1 MIQNVEPRIYC
12 WQKLIFDL
20 EYEGEEFMNR
30 ADNVELNKGPLGNCM
45 STREKSYGA
54 TVLFLPGVAERLVEL
69 LDGEFYAVFTSV
81 HEVMIHA
88 AATADVDDLKA
99 VLTKTLDDM
108 TPEEEV
114 LTEYVYKY
122 DSINRKFIQC
132 K

>member
-1 MIQNVEPRIYC
+1 
-12 WQKLIFDL
+12 
-20 EYEGEEFMNR
+20 
-30 ADNVELNKGPLGNCM
+30 
-45 STREKSYGA
+45 
-54 TVLFLPGVAERLVEL
+54 
-69 LDGEFYAVFTSV
+69 
-81 HEVMIHA
+81 MIHA

>member
-1 MIQNVEPRIYC
+1 M
-12 WQKLIFDL
+12 
-20 EYEGEEFMNR
+20 
-30 ADNVELNKGPLGNCM
+30 
-45 STREKSYGA
+45 
-54 TVLFLPGVAERLVEL
+54 